1 MEKDKGGSMKTLLLL
16 GGSAQQIIAI
26 ETAKRMG
33 LRTVLCDYLPDNP
46 GQYHADDFHLVST
59 TDKEAVLKVAI
70 NEKADGILAY
80 ASDPAAPTAAYVA
93 EKLGLPGSP
102 YKSVE
107 LLCNKDEFREF
118 LATNHFHTPLASG
131 YDSIQKALHE
141 IQSGRFNCPVI
152 VKPVDSSGS
161 KGVSRIDDIQEAE
174 DRDWNE
180 QWEQEGFDPIVIS
193 NNLIIHDGRH
203 LPDSTPD
210 IAIEID
216 AKLSFGTGTHET
228 TRMICSTLLD
238 LKPEGRVLD
247 CGTGTGIL
255 SICALKMGAKEAIGY
270 DIDEWSVDNARHN
283 AVINQV
289 DDRFISLLG
298 DASILNKV
306 EGTFD
311 LVMAN
316 INRNI
321 LLNDLPQF
329 VSKMNAGATLILSGF
344 YTDDCQILI
353 EKAQTLGLSLQQQKE
368 DQQWACLVFGR

>member
-1 MEKDKGGSMKTLLLL
+1 MKYFEVDFTISPYSADASDVLAAMAGEAGFETFEETETGLKGYV
-16 GGSAQQIIAI
+16 QQS
-26 ETAKRMG
+26 
-33 LRTVLCDYLPDNP
+33 LFD
-46 GQYHADDFHLVST
+46 VS
-59 TDKEAVLKVAI
+59 VLK
-70 NEKADGILAY
+70 
-80 ASDPAAPTAAYVA
+80 TAL
-93 EKLGLPGSP
+93 EDFPFEDTTIS
-102 YKSVE
+102 
-107 LLCNKDEFREF
+107 
-118 LATNHFHTPLASG
+118 
-131 YDSIQKALHE
+131 YDI
-141 IQSGRFNCPVI
+141 R
-152 VKPVDSSGS
+152 
-161 KGVSRIDDIQEAE
+161 EAE

-180 QWEQEGFDPIVIS
+180 QWEQEGFEPIVIS
-193 NNLIIHDGRH
+193 ENLIIHDGRH

-216 AKLSFGTGTHET
+216 AKLAFGTGTHET
-228 TRMICSTLLD
+228 TRMICSTLLE
-238 LKPEGRVLD
+238 LQPKGRVLD

-255 SICALKMGAKEAIGY
+255 SICALKLGAQEAIGY

-283 AVINQV
+283 AVINQI
-289 DDRFISLLG
+289 DNRFTSLLG

-321 LLNDLPQF
+321 LLNDMPQF